1 MTCWILDTDCLTL
14 FQNGEPRIC
23 DRVSSMSFDQ
33 IATTIV
39 TAEEQIRGRLN
50 QVRRAQTTRNVSRA
64 YSLLQESLLL
74 FQEMEVL
81 AFTPEAEAIYWQ
93 LKVQKVSIGSRDLR
107 IASIALSLDATV
119 VTRNLKDFRQVP
131 DLKFEDWS
139 V

>member
-1 MTCWILDTDCLTL
+1 
-14 FQNGEPRIC
+14 
-23 DRVSSMSFDQ
+23 
-33 IATTIV
+33 
-39 TAEEQIRGRLN
+39 
-50 QVRRAQTTRNVSRA
+50 
-64 YSLLQESLLL
+64 
-74 FQEMEVL
+74 MEVL